1 MSVDLP
7 HPSLGPVRVAP
18 AGISGLKIFPATD
31 EAGRGSVL
39 VIGTGVSGLTTALCL
54 RQRGF
59 RVRAVGEKF
68 APQVTSVVAG
78 ALWEWPPA
86 VCGYHHDQR
95 SLSRSK
101 DWCMTSYDIFDQL
114 AADPASGVFMR
125 AVNFYF
131 RRPVLESLRDREKM
145 LELKDR
151 VRGFEH
157 TPELITRNAVS
168 DGIGLRDAYA
178 HLAPMV
184 DTDRYMAWLLER
196 VREAGVEVEQ
206 GRIDGVLADQEA
218 ALKARYGVDAIVNC
232 AGLGARELAPEYMY
246 PLRGALVR
254 MKNDGRRFPRIT
266 QAHCVSHDEERNEQD
281 IVFIVPRGADML
293 VLGGLA
299 EPDEWGL
306 DIGLDYPPIRDMY
319 ERCMEFLPVLRDGEL
334 DPNERTRAGL
344 RPFRR
349 ANVRLDVQEGTS
361 IVHNYGHGGAGVTF
375 SWGCALEVADHVAAL
390 LGVSAAQPA

>member
-1 MSVDLP
+1 MSDFIDPADGL
-7 HPSLGPVRVAP
+7 VRVTP
-18 AGISGLKIFPATD
+18 AGISGLSLFPPQGDANP
-31 EAGRGSVL
+31 GSVL

-68 APQVTSVVAG
+68 APHVTSVVAG

-86 VCGYHHDQR
+86 VCGYHHDQL

-101 DWCMTSYDIFDQL
+101 DWCMTSYDIFDGL
-114 AADPASGVFMR
+114 AGDPATGVFMR

-131 RRPVLESLRDREKM
+131 RRPVLESPRDREKM
-145 LELKDR
+145 LELRDR

-157 TPELITRNAVS
+157 TPELIHRNRVNGAV
-168 DGIGLRDAYA
+168 GLVDAYA

-184 DTDRYMAWLLER
+184 DTDRYMAWLLRR

-206 GRIDGVLADQEA
+206 GRIEGVLADQET

-281 IVFIVPRGADML
+281 IVFIVPRGPDML

-334 DPNERTRAGL
+334 DADERTRAGL

-349 ANVRLDVQEGTS
+349 ANVRLDVQQGTH
-361 IVHNYGHGGAGVTF
+361 IVHNYGHGGAGITF
-375 SWGCALEVADHVAAL
+375 SWGCALEVADTVARM
-390 LGVSAAQPA
+390 LGARAAQTA

>member
-1 MSVDLP
+1 MDVPPQNPD
-7 HPSLGPVRVAP
+7 GVRFTG
-18 AGISGLKIFPATD
+18 AGIGGLKIYPSPGESA
-31 EAGRGSVL
+31 AGVL

-54 RQRGF
+54 RRRGF
-59 RVRAVGEKF
+59 RVHVVGEKF
-68 APQVTSVVAG
+68 APHITSVVAG

-86 VCGYHHDQR
+86 VCGYHHDQL

-101 DWCMTSYDIFDQL
+101 EWCMTSYDVFDGL
-114 AADPASGVFMR
+114 AADPATGVFMR
-125 AVNFYF
+125 QVNFYF
-131 RRPVLESLRDREKM
+131 RRPVQESPRDLEKM
-145 LELKDR
+145 NELRDR

-157 TPELITRNAVS
+157 TPALIERNAVS
-168 DGIGLRDAYA
+168 RGIGLRDAYT

-196 VREAGVEVEQ
+196 VREAGATVEQ
-206 GRIDGVLADQEA
+206 GRIEGVLANQEA
-218 ALKARYGVDAIVNC
+218 ALQARYGVDAIVNC
-232 AGLGARELAPEYMY
+232 TGLGARELAPEYMY

-266 QAHCVSHDEERNEQD
+266 QAHCVSHDEERSEQD
-281 IVFIVPRGADML
+281 IVFIVPRGPDML

-299 EPDEWGL
+299 EPDEWSL

-319 ERCMEFLPVLRDGEL
+319 ERCMEFLPVLRKGEL
-334 DPNERTRAGL
+334 DPDERTRAGL

-349 ANVRLDVQEGTS
+349 ANVRLDVEEGTR

-375 SWGCALEVADHVAAL
+375 SWGCALEVAGTVAQL
-390 LGVSAAQPA
+390 LGTGVAEPV